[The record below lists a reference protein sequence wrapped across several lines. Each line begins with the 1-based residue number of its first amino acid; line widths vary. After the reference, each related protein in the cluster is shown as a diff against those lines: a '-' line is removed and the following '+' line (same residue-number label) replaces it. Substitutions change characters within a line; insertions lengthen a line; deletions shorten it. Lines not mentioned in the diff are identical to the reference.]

1 MFSLTGVF
9 VALLDLIDEM
19 LLPEALMIFS
29 NFMVEMNTLR
39 PLHLGKP
46 LILRHMSTSKPFTS
60 ILHSPILVLPD
71 FYSLTAYV
79 CAKKYHGFSYI

>member
-1 MFSLTGVF
+1 MGVF

-19 LLPEALMIFS
+19 LLPEALIFG

-46 LILRHMSTSKPFTS
+46 LILRHMSTSRPFTF
-60 ILHSPILVLPD
+60 ILRSPILVLPD